1 MKRSFADIKMR
12 IMDLV
17 MLSIY
22 RIAKVKI
29 EMTILII
36 LPMLFL
42 YRMIF
47 FGEIVTTNDELE
59 RHPINQWTE
68 NYFVENDEIP
78 QWFPNL
84 FSGMPS
90 YGGYIYTN
98 GDPTK
103 FLRNKILF
111 NPGLKIWFYLSLSGI
126 GMFIMLRLIGISR
139 KSALLGAIIS
149 SLTPYTFGLINA
161 GHLNKIFA
169 MSYIPWVMCAA
180 FYCIQNVNLRSIL
193 LLSLATALQLWA
205 NHPQIAYYTWM
216 VNGFY
221 FVWQVAIYFKHK
233 QLSIQSTLYPLIGI
247 IVALVIALFMV
258 SDPYSDIYK
267 FQKHSN
273 RGESSVL
280 DQSGQTR
287 SGTDWDYATQWSFH
301 PKETISF
308 IYPYHYGLQNSQ
320 DFKKGAYW
328 GYMPFT
334 QSTHYLGLIAII
346 FAILGGLL
354 KKPDKNDMV
363 FWVIILLTLIT
374 GFGSFLPLLYKP
386 FFSVLPFFSKFRIP
400 SMIYVLL
407 AVIFPILC
415 AKGLDIFFNSRE
427 SKDTFKKGFYVVGT
441 ILVITTLMILFGES
455 LFSFIS
461 AKDAR
466 YGPGAIT
473 KLKTFRIDLFNKGL
487 FLTFSISL
495 AVIGLIWGFLNKK
508 INKQIFYYF
517 LLLVTILDLW
527 FINSEFMNLRPSK
540 NMDKQFSENKII
552 DHIKKSPG
560 HFRIFPADEMGT
572 NKYSYWNIE
581 SIGGYRPI
589 KLRNYQDMMD
599 ANGFSRPH
607 ILNMLNVKYVLT
619 GKKINN
625 PNFIPIKGNPGIFD
639 NKNVLPKS
647 WIVGNIISVDN
658 QRESLMKT
666 LLTSFDPSSMAVV
679 VNYDGSD
686 IPDNVSGSVEVI
698 ARSENK
704 IELESE
710 SGTGGLLI
718 LSEIFYNPGWK
729 VTVNNI
735 ESKIYQTNHI
745 LRSVFVPSG
754 KSKIIFEYDKGD
766 WKNTRLV
773 SRISLFTVLLLIVI
787 SFRRQKIRP

>member
-1 MKRSFADIKMR
+1 MKRSFA
-12 IMDLV
+12 
-17 MLSIY
+17 
-22 RIAKVKI
+22 KVKTEI
-29 EMTILII
+29 FLLVI

-59 RHPINQWTE
+59 RHPINRWTE
-68 NYFVENDEIP
+68 NYFIENDQTP
-78 QWFPNL
+78 QWYPNL

-103 FLRNKILF
+103 FLRNEILF

-126 GMFIMLRLIGISR
+126 GMFVLLRLIGISR
-139 KSALLGAIIS
+139 NSALLGGLIS
-149 SLTPYTFGLINA
+149 ALTPYTFGLINA

-180 FYCIQNVNLRSIL
+180 FYCIQNVTLRSIL

-205 NHPQIAYYTWM
+205 NHPQVAYYTWM
-216 VNGFY
+216 VIGFY
-221 FVWQVAIYFKHK
+221 FVWQVGILLKDR
-233 QLSIQSTLYPLIGI
+233 QSSIQNTLYPFAGI

-258 SDPYSDIYK
+258 SDPYIDIYK

-273 RGESSVL
+273 RGASSVL
-280 DQSGQTR
+280 DRSGETS
-287 SGTDWDYATQWSFH
+287 SGTDWGYATQWSFH

-320 DFKKGAYW
+320 DFTKGAYW

-334 QSTHYLGLIAII
+334 QSTHYLGLVAII

-363 FWVIILLTLIT
+363 FWIIILLALIT

-386 FFSVLPFFSKFRIP
+386 FFSILPFFSKFRIP

-407 AVIFPILC
+407 AVIVPLLC
-415 AKGLDIFFNSRE
+415 ARGLDTLIDSFDDKE
-427 SKDTFKKGFYVVGT
+427 TFKKSLYVVGT
-441 ILVITTLMILFGES
+441 ILTITTLMILFGES

-461 AKDAR
+461 SKDAR

-487 FLTFSISL
+487 FLAFSICL
-495 AVIGLIWGFLNKK
+495 AVLGLIWGLFNKK
-508 INKQIFYYF
+508 INKKSFYY
-517 LLLVTILDLW
+517 LLLLITIFDLW
-527 FINSEFMNLRPSK
+527 FVNSEFMNSKPSK

-552 DHIKKSPG
+552 DHIKSSSG

-619 GKKINN
+619 RKKINN
-625 PNFIPIKGNPGIFD
+625 PNFIPIKGNPGIYE

-647 WIVGNIISVDN
+647 WIVGNITSVKN
-658 QRESLMKT
+658 QRGSLMKT

-679 VNYDGSD
+679 VNYEG
-686 IPDNVSGSVEVI
+686 PDLPDKVSGFTKVI
-698 ARSENK
+698 SRSENK
-704 IELESE
+704 IELESQ
-710 SGTGGLLI
+710 SKTGGLLV

-729 VTVNNI
+729 VTVNNN
-735 ESKIYQTNHI
+735 ERRIYQTNHI
-745 LRSVFVPSG
+745 LRSVIIPSG
-754 KSKIIFEYDKGD
+754 KSIIVFEYDNGD
-766 WKNTRLV
+766 WKKTRIL
-773 SRISLFTVLLLIVI
+773 SRVSLFTVLLLMGI
-787 SFRRQKIRP
+787 SFWREKSKP